1 MNKTIVLLVS
11 DPVIRRVICKALE
24 REGYC
29 VLEAGDIGKAVERIK
44 ECMPDLLMVRHY
56 TETMSGHE
64 AAKYLRSM
72 CPGVPVL
79 IVGGILDDDELTNRE
94 FLQRFEVFPKPFKG
108 VLSVAVR
115 KSETGAL
122 RQPIVPVADG
132 LIS

>member
-1 MNKTIVLLVS
+1 MSRQKLFIVL
-11 DPVIRRVICKALE
+11 PWTAPIRRVICKALE
-24 REGYC
+24 RERYC
-29 VLEAGDIGKAVERIK
+29 VLDAGDIGKAVERIK

-94 FLQRFEVFPKPFKG
+94 FLQRFEVFPKPFKAAELLDKVKD
-108 VLSVAVR
+108 VLP
-115 KSETGAL
+115 KG
-122 RQPIVPVADG
+122 
-132 LIS
+132 